1 MFSKS
6 YLGIA
11 RMFNACNIKPLE
23 FKPSQLF
30 EITEQL
36 EEYYDERQLKGYEL
50 HTTNQVMS
58 AIASF
63 IENERLIAR
72 TKGVKAIDAMD
83 EIGKTHSWVLRTTE
97 RRISYVANTLEAN
110 PNDFFIE
117 TYYFNERGVAVRT
130 YFITEKGMKLL
141 KSNLK

>member
-11 RMFNACNIKPLE
+11 RMFHACNIKPDE
-23 FKPSQLF
+23 FKRHQLF

-36 EEYYDERQLKGYEL
+36 EEYYDERQLKDYRL
-50 HTTNQVMS
+50 ATTTQV
-58 AIASF
+58 AEAVNGF
-63 IENERLIAR
+63 IAR
-72 TKGVKAIDAMD
+72 EKYIQSIKGVRAIDALD
-83 EIGKTHSWVLRTTE
+83 KIGKSHSWVLRTAE
-97 RRISYVANTLEAN
+97 RRISYVSKILEDN
-110 PNDFFIE
+110 PNNYFVE
-117 TYYFNERGVAVRT
+117 TYYINERGVAVRT